1 MAEAYDKGKHYEEH
15 VAKLVRRKLDKG
27 AMRNKGSHTGGSRR
41 ADIFTNLPI
50 HIEAKHHENIRLK
63 EWMAQA
69 EAATSFSHKPV
80 VAFRIEESDYVCMNL
95 NDMLDLFV
103 EIADLTAEVADLRA
117 PITKNLPTVA
127 EVIRVQ
133 KDIDLQQ
140 KIQPAVD
147 RIVEQK
153 VKQRKTYSCR
163 AGHLSDEYGYC
174 MQKGCKFTRTYKPP
188 KAKR

>member
-80 VAFRIEESDYVCMNL
+80 VAFRIDESDYVCMNL

-117 PITKNLPTVA
+117 PINNLQTLPKITITPE
-127 EVIRVQ
+127 EVDEQ
-133 KDIDLQQ
+133 LQE
-140 KIQPAVD
+140 V
-147 RIVEQK
+147 VNEQ
-153 VKQRKTYSCR
+153 VTRRASHSCR
-163 AGHLSDEYGYC
+163 GGHLSDEYGYC
-174 MQKGCKFTRTYKPP
+174 MQKGCKYSRTYKAP

>member
-103 EIADLTAEVADLRA
+103 EIADLTAEVADLRK
-117 PITKNLPTVA
+117 PINTLQVVKPTIMKTVDDVKEQIA
-127 EVIRVQ
+127 ETARPQ
-133 KDIDLQQ
+133 FRQS
-140 KIQPAVD
+140 
-147 RIVEQK
+147 
-153 VKQRKTYSCR
+153 YSCR